1 MGSIALHI
9 LTWMVLAF
17 LLERV
22 LLVVAR
28 DNYGAQWN
36 GAGAISGVIQRST
49 QAPMIYRVLVPWLA
63 YLLRQAGMPLLSAYE
78 LVKILLTG
86 FALWAVEL
94 AWGPFIALGVL
105 AFLPVTFL
113 YDYWDWAGEL
123 LGLSLILTGDF
134 WLALVGVW
142 VWGLSRDTVLLAGLA
157 FWLASG
163 DWIGAFAVLSGSVIM
178 FAALRLVQGNKESY
192 CKLIWIKDNWQAIK
206 NIRHAERPWWMGSTI
221 VSLVLIVIALL
232 AAWPTGAIGLMVP
245 VLVAAGLVFG
255 RIEETRVFT
264 SIVPWVG
271 YAVIRL
277 FML

>member
-1 MGSIALHI
+1 MHLAV
-9 LTWMVLAF
+9 WMFLAF
-17 LLERV
+17 CLERV

-49 QAPMIYRVLVPWLA
+49 QAPMIYRVLVPWFS
-63 YLLRQAGMPLLSAYE
+63 YLLRQAGMPLLNAYE

-94 AWGPFIALGVL
+94 AWGPVVALGVL
-105 AFLPVTFL
+105 AILPVTFL

-123 LGLSLILTGDF
+123 LGLSLCLTGDF

-157 FWLASG
+157 YYLATG
-163 DWIGAFAVLSGSVIM
+163 DWIGGFAVFSGSVIM
-178 FAALRLVQGNKESY
+178 YAALRLVQGNKDSY

-206 NIRHAERPWWMGSTI
+206 NLRQAERPWWMGATI
-221 VSLVLIVIALL
+221 ISLALIVIALG
-232 AAWPTGAIGLMVP
+232 AAWFTGPIGLMVP

-271 YAVIRL
+271 YAAIRL
-277 FML
+277 LMQG